1 MQVLLRETLP
11 RVGNCGDVVEVKD
24 GYARNYL
31 LPKGIAIAIRRGDLV
46 AIEVERMRLAKT
58 SAAQRLESDQ
68 LMAKLTE
75 SSVTITARANEEGHL
90 FGSVGE
96 AEIAKAV
103 SDEVTPVD
111 ESAVML
117 EEHIKELGVYDV
129 LIRVSGEREATVKV
143 WVIGEQ

>member
-11 RVGNCGDVVEVKD
+11 RVGNRGDVVEVKD

-31 LPKGIAIAIRRGDLV
+31 LPKGIAIAIRRGDLA
-46 AIEVERMRLAKT
+46 AIEVERTRLAKT
-58 SAAQRLESDQ
+58 SEAQRLESEE
-68 LMAKLTE
+68 LIAKLTE

-96 AEIAKAV
+96 AEIAKAI

-111 ESAVML
+111 ESAVIL

-129 LIRVSGEREATVKV
+129 LIRVSGEHETTVKL